1 MKIKRFK
8 TSLYVVFALILIFF
22 IISFALWAFSF
33 PGIRKTFI
41 FYSNSASIEYIES
54 RYIKKNR
61 QKPLINCY
69 IEELLLGPLNELS
82 APLFPRG
89 TKLDSCFLRDSVL
102 YVELSEELLNALP
115 ASSYDYEKSFAL
127 FKKNIFRSFSNVK
140 SIKIYINGSEG
151 LLESFQHT
159 ENIGKKS

>member
-8 TSLYVVFALILIFF
+8 TSLYVVFSLILIFF

-41 FYSNSASIEYIES
+41 FYSNSGSIEYIES

-82 APLFPRG
+82 
-89 TKLDSCFLRDSVL
+89 
-102 YVELSEELLNALP
+102 EELLNALP
-115 ASSYDYEKSFAL
+115 ASSYDYEKSFVL
-127 FKKNIFRSFSNVK
+127 FKKNILRSFSNVK

>member
-8 TSLYVVFALILIFF
+8 TSIYVIFSLILIFF
-22 IISFALWAFSF
+22 IIAFALWAFSF

-41 FYSNSASIEYIES
+41 FNSNSGSTEYIES
-54 RYIKKNR
+54 RYIKKDS

-102 YVELSEELLNALP
+102 YVELSQEILNSNP
-115 ASSYDYEKSFAL
+115 NSSYNYEKSLSL
-127 FKKNIFRSFSNVK
+127 FKKNIFRSFPNVRE
-140 SIKIYINGSEG
+140 IKIYINGSEG
-151 LLESFQHT
+151 VLESF
-159 ENIGKKS
+159 

>member
-22 IISFALWAFSF
+22 IISFAVWAFSF

-41 FYSNSASIEYIES
+41 FYSNSGSIEYIES

-115 ASSYDYEKSFAL
+115 AS
-127 FKKNIFRSFSNVK
+127 RSFPNVK

>member
-1 MKIKRFK
+1 MCIFLYK
-8 TSLYVVFALILIFF
+8 TSHIVTYFHIKIH
-22 IISFALWAFSF
+22 SLWN
-33 PGIRKTFI
+33 RTFI
-41 FYSNSASIEYIES
+41 FYSNSGSIEYIES

-115 ASSYDYEKSFAL
+115 ASSYDYEKSFVL
-127 FKKNIFRSFSNVK
+127 FKKNILRSFSNVK